1 MAKRVFV
8 IHGWEGYLEEGWRPW
23 LKKEL
28 EGKGFEVI
36 IPAMPDTATPIFD
49 KWLPYLAQTVGAA
62 DENTYFVCHSL
73 GCITTLRYLETLEE
87 NQKIGGVVFVA
98 GFGRDL
104 EYEGYK
110 GELTTFFATPVDWN
124 KIKNACKKF
133 VVIHSDD
140 DEWVPPKFGEEL
152 AKNLESP
159 FILEHGMKHFSSE
172 DGITKAPIIL
182 EKFLEIVK

>member
-8 IHGWEGYLEEGWRPW
+8 IHGWEGYPEEGWRPW
-23 LKKEL
+23 LRKEL

-36 IPAMPDTATPIFD
+36 IPAMPDTATPTFA
-49 KWLPYLAQTVGAA
+49 KWVPYLAQTVGAA

-73 GCITTLRYLETLEE
+73 GCITTLRYLETLKE

-110 GELTTFFATPVDWN
+110 GELTNFLQAF
-124 KIKNACKKF
+124 
-133 VVIHSDD
+133 
-140 DEWVPPKFGEEL
+140 
-152 AKNLESP
+152 
-159 FILEHGMKHFSSE
+159 FILFQSTGVAKKVVSSPLYPSYSKSRPKPA
-172 DGITKAPIIL
+172 TKTTPPI
-182 EKFLEIVK
+182 F